1 MATETLTDLRGGVWL
16 VSDTNEVFSP
26 ERLSEDHRMISA
38 TAQEFMTN
46 EVMPAIDRLEQKDWT
61 LARDLVA
68 RAGALGLLGTDVP
81 EEFGGVD
88 LDKAASILVGEAV
101 GRSASF
107 ATTIGAETGL
117 AIFPLLSFG
126 TEAQKKQYLPRLASG
141 EIVGAYALS
150 ESGSG
155 SDALSARARATQQPD
170 GSFILNGEKMWITNG
185 GFADV
190 FIVFARLDGEQFSAF
205 IVDRAFPGVSS
216 GKEEHKMGLHGS
228 STTPLILQDVQ
239 VPAGNLLGE
248 IGKGHRVALNTLNY
262 GRFKLAA
269 MCTGGAKM
277 GIAEAAA
284 YAGSRKQFAQPIA
297 SFGAIQHKLG
307 EMTARVYG
315 VESALYR
322 TCGLIDASLA
332 ESHNPP
338 AALEE
343 FAIEA
348 SILKV
353 ASSEMLDFVVD
364 ENVQIHG
371 GNGFVKEYPGRA
383 ALPRRARQSD
393 LRRDQ

>member
-1 MATETLTDLRGGVWL
+1 M
-16 VSDTNEVFSP
+16 
-26 ERLSEDHRMISA
+26 
-38 TAQEFMTN
+38 
-46 EVMPAIDRLEQKDWT
+46 
-61 LARDLVA
+61 
-68 RAGALGLLGTDVP
+68 P

-101 GRSASF
+101 GRSASY

-126 TEAQKKQYLPRLASG
+126 TDAQKQQFLPRLASG

-155 SDALSARARATQQPD
+155 SDALSARARATRQPD

-190 FIVFARLDGEQFSAF
+190 FIVFAKVDGEQFSSF
-205 IVDRAFPGVSS
+205 IVERAFAGVTS

-228 STTPLILQDVQ
+228 STTPLILQDVH

-277 GIAEAAA
+277 VIAEAAT
-284 YAGSRKQFAQPIA
+284 YAGSRRQFGQPIA

-307 EMTARVYG
+307 EMTARAYG

-322 TCGLIDASLA
+322 TCGLIDLSLA

-348 SILKV
+348 SMLKV
-353 ASSEMLDFVVD
+353 ASSEMLDFV
-364 ENVQIHG
+364 
-371 GNGFVKEYPGRA
+371 
-383 ALPRRARQSD
+383 RR
-393 LRRDQ
+393 